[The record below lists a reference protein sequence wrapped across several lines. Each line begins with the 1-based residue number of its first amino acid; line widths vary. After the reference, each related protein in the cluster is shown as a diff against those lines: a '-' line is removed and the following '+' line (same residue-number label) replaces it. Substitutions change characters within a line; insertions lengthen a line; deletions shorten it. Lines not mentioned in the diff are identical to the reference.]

1 MCLQH
6 RWHFIWSSVFWTSN
20 IRKLQIKSLFF
31 YTFLHTSHDSSN
43 IGYNRSMNFCLL
55 IARAVELNKNY
66 SMKWRKEWNRAERGQ
81 VIDLLELKMQLKAL
95 TR

>member
-1 MCLQH
+1 
-6 RWHFIWSSVFWTSN
+6 
-20 IRKLQIKSLFF
+20 
-31 YTFLHTSHDSSN
+31 
-43 IGYNRSMNFCLL
+43 MNFCLL

-81 VIDLLELKMQLKAL
+81 AIDLLELKMQLKAL